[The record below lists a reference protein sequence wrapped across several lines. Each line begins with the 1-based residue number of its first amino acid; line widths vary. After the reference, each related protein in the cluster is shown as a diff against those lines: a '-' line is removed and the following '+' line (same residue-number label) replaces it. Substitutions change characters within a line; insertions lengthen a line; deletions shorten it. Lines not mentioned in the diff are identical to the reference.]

1 MAKTPAATY
10 RLQLRP
16 EFTLDDAADLVPY
29 LSRLGVSHVYL
40 SPCLQASPG
49 STHGYDVVDPSRVN
63 AELGGEPARQRLCQA
78 LEAHGMG
85 QVLDIVPNHMAVAGD
100 QNPWWWDVLE
110 NGPASRYAPYFDVDW
125 EASEE
130 RWPNKVLLP
139 VLGDHYGRIL
149 ENGELEVRFQEG
161 HFTLHYHEHSF
172 PLDPWSLAGILGGAH
187 QDSGSE
193 LLGFLAE
200 SCARLPRPG
209 SATGGQRERRH
220 RDKAVIHQL
229 LAGAC
234 RDEPD
239 AQAAILARVER
250 LNQDPD
256 ALDALIE
263 HQNYRLAWW
272 RTADRDLG
280 YRRFF
285 DIKDLAGLRVEDQ
298 EVFEAI
304 HQLPLRWYQEGSV
317 QGLRIDHPD
326 GLRDPAQ
333 YFQRLAQ
340 ACPGAWV
347 VAEKILEPG
356 EQLPEDWPIAG
367 TTGYDF
373 LNRVQGLFVD
383 PDGEAPL
390 TTLWEALTGEAA
402 PFEDQIYQAKRQVLQ
417 DLLGSELNRLTSLF
431 VSICEG
437 QRRHRDYTRHQ
448 LQQVLLEAA
457 CCFPVYRSYVRAGE
471 PPAPMDREHIHQALS
486 QVKARRPD
494 LDPELLDF
502 LRALLTLEREGRLET
517 ELALRFQQLTGP
529 AMAKGVEDT
538 VFYRYHRLIALNEV
552 GGDPGRFGLAPA
564 DFHVACAEAGRRHPQ
579 AMLATS
585 THDTKRSEDVRARL
599 CLLSEEP
606 QAWAVAVR
614 GFMAHNARYRSPQ
627 GPDPAMEYLYYQALV
642 GVWPGIADDE
652 AVKALLPRLQGFM
665 EKAAREAKQ
674 HTSWTH
680 HHPEYEQ
687 AVQQFVKATLND
699 EAFLRQ
705 VQAFVTPLIEPGR
718 VNSLAQTLIKLT
730 APGVPDIYQGTE
742 LWDLSLVDPDN
753 RRPVDFSDRQQG
765 LEVCE
770 AGPTPERI
778 LQDMDT
784 GLPKLWVIRQ
794 ALALRALHP
803 QWFDER
809 AGYRPLHAKGDRQ
822 GHVVAYQRGPDPGG
836 SGQAEGVVV
845 IVPRFTLRLGGT
857 GPDTRMTLPT
867 GRWHHWLT
875 GETLEG
881 GEHTVADLLARFP
894 VALLASSPPPAPG
907 QNRDS
912 S

>member
-1 MAKTPAATY
+1 MDTIPVATY

-16 EFTLDDAADLVPY
+16 EFTLDDAAAQVPY
-29 LSRLGVSHVYL
+29 LARLGISHVYL
-40 SPCLQASPG
+40 SPCLQATPG

-149 ENGELEVRFQEG
+149 ENGELKVRFHEG
-161 HFTLHYHEHSF
+161 HFTLRYHEHSF

-209 SATGGQRERRH
+209 STTGGQRERRH

-229 LAGAC
+229 LAGTC
-234 RDEPD
+234 RDEPH

-250 LNQDPD
+250 INQDPD

-304 HQLPLRWYQEGSV
+304 HQLPLSWYQEGSV

-356 EQLPEDWPIAG
+356 EHIPEDWPIAG

-390 TTLWEALTGEAA
+390 TTLWEALTGETA
-402 PFEDQIYQAKRQVLQ
+402 PLEDQVYQAKRQVLQ

-457 CCFPVYRSYVRAGE
+457 SCFPVYRSYLRAGE
-471 PPAPMDREHIHQALS
+471 PVHPTDRAHIHQALS
-486 QVKARRPD
+486 RVKARRPD
-494 LDPELLDF
+494 LDPELLAF
-502 LRALLTLEREGRLET
+502 LETLLTLAREGHRET

-552 GGDPGRFGLAPA
+552 GGDPGQFGLSPE
-564 DFHVACAEAGRRHPQ
+564 DFHGACAEAHRRHPQ

-599 CLLSEEP
+599 CLLSQVPE
-606 QAWAVAVR
+606 AWAEAVR
-614 GFMAHNARYRSPQ
+614 GLWAHNARHRSPQ
-627 GPDPAMEYLYYQALV
+627 GPDPAVEYLYYQALV
-642 GVWPGIADDE
+642 GVWPGVADE
-652 AVKALLPRLQGFM
+652 EVVKGLLPRLQGFM
-665 EKAAREAKQ
+665 EKAAREAKV
-674 HTSWTH
+674 HTSWTRNN
-680 HHPEYEQ
+680 PEYEQ
-687 AVQQFVKATLND
+687 AVQHFVEATLGD
-699 EAFLRQ
+699 DTFLQ
-705 VQAFVTPLIEPGR
+705 QLQAFAAPLIEPGR

-730 APGVPDIYQGTE
+730 TPGVPDIYQGTE

-753 RRPVDFSDRQQG
+753 RRPVDFAERQAW
-765 LEVCE
+765 LEVCK
-770 AGPTPERI
+770 AGPAPERI
-778 LQDMDT
+778 LEDMEA
-784 GLPKLWVIRQ
+784 GLPKLWVIHRT
-794 ALALRALHP
+794 LALRGQHP
-803 QWFDER
+803 HWFDER
-809 AGYRPLHAKGDRQ
+809 AGYHPLQATGDPRQ
-822 GHVVAYQRGPDPGG
+822 AAVAYRRGPDPGEG
-836 SGQAEGVVV
+836 GQAEGVVV
-845 IVPRFTLRLGGT
+845 IVPRLTLRLGGDWS
-857 GPDTRMTLPT
+857 DTRLTLPR
-867 GRWHHWLT
+867 GRWYHWLT
-875 GETLEG
+875 GDTLEG
-881 GEHTVADLLARFP
+881 GEHPVADLLARFP
-894 VALLASSPPPAPG
+894 VALLASAPPPAPE